1 MKNRW
6 VRFLGLVAVL
16 LAGFAIASPAFADD
30 DSKEKTEKEKDKD
43 KDKGDKKRAPEIDP
57 AGVGSAAALLLG
69 GALLLQARRSSRLRR
84 AG

>member
-43 KDKGDKKRAPEIDP
+43 KGDKKRAPEIDP
-57 AGVGSAAALLLG
+57 AGAGSAAALLLG